1 MINKSKTTKTLII
14 ILIIPL
20 IAEVFFFNFRFWES
34 LFFKK
39 QIDCLS
45 IKTGNCIT
53 VPEINEP
60 VKNIHIDLSESGIN
74 KQVIHLKIH
83 LFDEANSDLE
93 LPVTEAIPQI
103 KESSYIRIYPDGNV
117 RELMI
122 EFDKDEVPDAG
133 NIGIR
138 LNETRPFCFH
148 VLRFILAVV
157 IVSLFMIFRP
167 GSQIY
172 KMSLCGGDKKLSDR
186 NKIYVLLGISAIVC
200 LWMFIV
206 YAFNYDITQ
215 HYRAGHVEAIYTY
228 QAESILNGR
237 VWLDFTPPKYLSE
250 MANPYDFNARLKLA
264 RETGEAFKLDFA
276 FFDGKYY
283 SYYGIVPTLI
293 FYLPFV
299 ALTGLPLNNSVPVLL
314 MGVVF
319 IIFSFMLIYK
329 LVRRFYSEI
338 SLGIYFLLVLVF
350 TFGTGAYY
358 CAQTPH
364 VYSVAFISAIM
375 FTVIGLYNWIS
386 ASDKHFEDSRLPLS
400 KAKLLIGAVA
410 MGLAT
415 GSRPIFGLFAFLAF
429 PLFYSEIKERLFFSK
444 KGIANTLCVI
454 APLLV
459 IGSAVLYFNK
469 IRFGSF
475 FDFGNT
481 YNLSEMDLQN
491 RHLGIRRL
499 WLGLFE
505 YLFQPLKISGKFPYV
520 ESIYDYR
527 NHQTDY
533 MGYTFFD
540 PVYGGYFALC
550 PVCLCI
556 VFLRKCRKT
565 LTSAKMYWLCVI
577 SLIFAAVLLVTDI
590 ELTGITLRY
599 QMDFGLPVAL
609 TSVLILAVL
618 MRKAEASSYKN
629 AFKAALIVLIVLTG
643 VTVFS
648 NLFIMLADSKQWALV
663 STNPKLY
670 YSVKYLLFALR

>member
-1 MINKSKTTKTLII
+1 MNKKALRTILL

-39 QIDCLS
+39 TADYSVTRDANTIEVAGIDA
-45 IKTGNCIT
+45 
-53 VPEINEP
+53 P
-60 VKNIHIDLSESGIN
+60 VKNIRIDCPDNAAGTKAFHLQITLS
-74 KQVIHLKIH
+74 
-83 LFDEANSDLE
+83 DEANTGLE
-93 LPVTEAIPQI
+93 LPVTEVVPAVE
-103 KESSYIRIYPDGNV
+103 ESRYIRIYPDGNV
-117 RELMI
+117 KDI
-122 EFDKDEVPDAG
+122 KISFDTNEVPDASG
-133 NIGIR
+133 FGIK
-138 LNETRPFCFH
+138 LNDTRPFFIH
-148 VLRFILAVV
+148 VFRVVFIAAVV
-157 IVSLFMIFRP
+157 ALFLMFKP
-167 GSQIY
+167 GSKIY

-200 LWMFIV
+200 LWMLIV

-475 FDFGNT
+475 LDFGNT

-609 TSVLILAVL
+609 TAVLILAVL

>member
-1 MINKSKTTKTLII
+1 MNKKALRTILL

-20 IAEVFFFNFRFWES
+20 IAEVFFFNLRFWES
-34 LFFKK
+34 LFFKEVADYSITREANNIEVAGIDAPVRNIRIDYPDGQNTGK
-39 QIDCLS
+39 ACHLQITIS
-45 IKTGNCIT
+45 
-53 VPEINEP
+53 
-60 VKNIHIDLSESGIN
+60 
-74 KQVIHLKIH
+74 
-83 LFDEANSDLE
+83 DEANTDLE
-93 LPVTEAIPQI
+93 LPVTEVVPAVE
-103 KESSYIRIYPDGNV
+103 ESRYIRIYPDGNV
-117 RELMI
+117 KDI
-122 EFDKDEVPDAG
+122 KISFDVNEVPDASG
-133 NIGIR
+133 FGVK
-138 LNETRPFCFH
+138 LNSARPFVIH
-148 VLRFILAVV
+148 VTRVVFIAVLMAL
-157 IVSLFMIFRP
+157 ILLFRP
-167 GSQIY
+167 GSEIY
-172 KMSLCGGDKKLSDR
+172 KMPLCGSDNKIYDR
-186 NKIYVLLGISAIVC
+186 NKIYVLLGISALVC
-200 LWMFIV
+200 LWMLIV

-228 QAESILNGR
+228 QAESILNGH

-250 MANPYDFNARLKLA
+250 MANPYDFNARLNMA
-264 RETGEAFKLDFA
+264 RETGESFKLDFA

-299 ALTGLPLNNSVPVLL
+299 ALTGLHLNNSVPVLL

-319 IIFSFMLIYK
+319 IVFSFLLIYK
-329 LVRRFYSEI
+329 LVRRSYPGI
-338 SLGIYFLLVLVF
+338 SLGAYFLLVLVF
-350 TFGTGAYY
+350 TFGTGAFY

-386 ASDKHFEDSRLPLS
+386 ASDKHFEDGRLQLS
-400 KAKLLIGAVA
+400 KARLLIGAAA

-415 GSRPIFGLFAFLAF
+415 GSRPVFGLFAFLAF
-429 PLFYSEIKERLFFSK
+429 PLFYSEIKDRLFFSK
-444 KGIANTLCVI
+444 KGLANTLCVI
-454 APLLV
+454 LPLLL
-459 IGSAVLYFNK
+459 IGSAVLYFNR

-505 YLFQPLKISGKFPYV
+505 YLFQPLKISGRFPYV

-527 NHQTDY
+527 NHPTDY
-533 MGYTFFD
+533 MGYMFFD
-540 PVYGGYFALC
+540 PVFGGYFALC

-556 VFLRKCRKT
+556 VFLRECKKA
-565 LTSAKMYWLCVI
+565 LSSVKMYWLCVI
-577 SLIFAAVLLVTDI
+577 SLVFAAILLLTDI

-609 TSVLILAVL
+609 TAVLILTVL
-618 MRKAEASSYKN
+618 MRKAGDPSYKYV
-629 AFKAALIVLIVLTG
+629 FKAALVVLIVLTG
-643 VTVFS
+643 VTVLH
-648 NLFIMLADSKQWALV
+648 NLFIMLADSKQWALMA
-663 STNPKLY
+663 TNPKLY